1 MMKNLT
7 KHGNSRALIID
18 RTMMELLK
26 IDDSTTLELRIE
38 GEQLVVTPVRQLT
51 REQRLSRSL
60 EKTNAKY
67 GRTLKKLSE

>member
-1 MMKNLT
+1 MMKTLT

-51 REQRLSRSL
+51 REQRLARSL

-67 GRTLKKLSE
+67 GRTLKKLAE